1 MISSMTN
8 NTKINRQHDFETP
21 QVRESFN
28 AAVAS
33 YDEHAV
39 LQREIGD
46 RLIDRLDFIKLDP
59 KIILEVGSGTGYCT
73 AQLKKLYPSSHI
85 VSLDIADLMLQATK
99 NKIGFF
105 QKLKK
110 QISYTCADATN
121 LPFQD
126 NSIDFIF
133 SNLTLQW
140 CPELGAVFKEFYRV
154 LKPNSL
160 LMYSSFGPDTLKELR
175 IAWSQV
181 DNFSHVNQFVDMHDI
196 GDEMLAAKLADP
208 VLDMEMLT
216 VTYKNIFDLMRD
228 LKNVGAH
235 NINQSRNHGLTGK
248 NQFEKLKQAYEQ
260 FRTDNVLPLSY
271 EVVYGHA
278 WIAPSKNDNMPI
290 SSSQDASQAFAIS
303 LNEIK

>member
-1 MISSMTN
+1 MKN
-8 NTKINRQHDFETP
+8 NTTHKIHDFEVS

-46 RLIDRLDFIKLDP
+46 RLIDKLDFIKLQP

-73 AQLKKLYPSSHI
+73 KKLKKLYPSSHI
-85 VSLDIADLMLQATK
+85 IALDIADLMLQASK
-99 NKIGFF
+99 SNMSFLQKI
-105 QKLKK
+105 KK
-110 QISYTCADATN
+110 QISFTCADTAH

-140 CPELGAVFKEFYRV
+140 CPDLGQVFKEFYRV
-154 LKPNSL
+154 LKPNGL
-160 LMYSSFGPDTLKELR
+160 IMYSSFGPDSLKELR
-175 IAWSQV
+175 SAWSEV
-181 DNFSHVNQFVDMHDI
+181 DNFSHVNQFVDMHDL
-196 GDEMLAAKLADP
+196 GDEMLAAQLADP

-216 VTYKNIFDLMRD
+216 LTYKNIFDLMRD
-228 LKNVGAH
+228 LKSVGAH
-235 NINQSRNHGLTGK
+235 NINQTRNHGLTGK
-248 NQFEKLKQAYEQ
+248 GQITKLKKAYEQ
-260 FRTDNVLPLSY
+260 FRTNGVLPLSY

-278 WIAPSKNDNMPI
+278 WIAPNKNDNTPV
-290 SSSQDASQAFAIS
+290 SSSLEASQAFAIS
-303 LNEIK
+303 LNDIK

>member
-1 MISSMTN
+1 MKN
-8 NTKINRQHDFETP
+8 NTTKKPHNFESA

-28 AAVAS
+28 AAVSS

-46 RLIDRLDFIKLDP
+46 RLIDKLDFIKLQP

-73 AQLKKLYPSSHI
+73 TQLKKLYPASYI
-85 VSLDIADLMLQATK
+85 ISLDIADLMLQATK
-99 NKIGFF
+99 NKMSLF

-110 QISYTCADATN
+110 QVSFMCADTTY
-121 LPFQD
+121 LPFQE

-140 CPELGAVFKEFYRV
+140 CPELRQVFNEFHRV
-154 LKPNSL
+154 LTPNGL
-160 LMYSSFGPDTLKELR
+160 LMFSSFGPDSLKELR
-175 IAWSQV
+175 SAWSEV
-181 DNFSHVNQFVDMHDI
+181 DNFSHVNQFVDMHDV
-196 GDEMLAAKLADP
+196 GDDMLAAKLADP

-216 VTYKNIFDLMRD
+216 LTYKNIFDLMHD

-235 NINQSRNHGLTGK
+235 NINQTRNHGLTGK
-248 NQFEKLKQAYEQ
+248 GQMDKLKQAYEQ
-260 FRTDNVLPLSY
+260 FRIDGVLPLSY

-278 WIAPSKNDNMPI
+278 WISPDKNNNKPV
-290 SSSQDASQAFAIS
+290 SSSQAITVS

>member
-1 MISSMTN
+1 MTN
-8 NTKINRQHDFETP
+8 KKNNLPDFEVT

-39 LQREIGD
+39 LQREIAD
-46 RLIDRLDFIKLDP
+46 RLMDKLDFIKLQP

-73 AQLKKLYPSSHI
+73 KLLKNLYPSSHVI
-85 VSLDIADLMLQATK
+85 ALDIADLMLQSTK
-99 NKIGFF
+99 SKMSFL
-105 QKLKK
+105 QKVKK
-110 QISYTCADATN
+110 QISFTCADAAC
-121 LPFQD
+121 LPFQES
-126 NSIDFIF
+126 SIDFIF

-140 CPELGAVFKEFYRV
+140 CPDLAGVFNEFYRV
-154 LKPNSL
+154 LKPNGL
-160 LMYSSFGPDTLKELR
+160 LMYSSFGPDSLNELR
-175 IAWSQV
+175 AAWSEV
-181 DNFSHVNQFVDMHDI
+181 DNFSHVNQFVDMHDL

-216 VTYKNIFDLMRD
+216 LTYKNIFDLMRD
-228 LKNVGAH
+228 LKSVGAH
-235 NINQSRNHGLTGK
+235 NINKTRNHGLTGK
-248 NQFEKLKQAYEQ
+248 GQLEKLKKAYEK
-260 FRTDNVLPLSY
+260 FRIDGVLPLSY

-278 WIAPSKNDNMPI
+278 WIAPVKQDTSQL